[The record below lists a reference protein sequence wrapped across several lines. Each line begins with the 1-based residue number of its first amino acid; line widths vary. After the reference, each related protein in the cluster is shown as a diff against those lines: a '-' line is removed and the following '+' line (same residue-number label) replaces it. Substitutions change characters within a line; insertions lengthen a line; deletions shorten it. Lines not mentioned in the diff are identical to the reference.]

1 MDEEKIFQIVYFRS
15 FLHFHCCGSAGWFKP
30 HQQHVAS
37 SGPASNFTLVL
48 WRCSGSTTAESEC
61 SSDNAGQLHH
71 HQADLRENE
80 TDFPIDIYWQDRN
93 PFLSHHTEAGSTYMG
108 SMLLLP
114 GLLAISLWS
123 CKPFPS
129 PLCYPCT
136 EITAQAPALSAPHRI
151 FPLLL
156 PGGDAQV
163 APKQNPDFAKMMPGS
178 SVSLACTT
186 SEDAILHWY
195 RQLPGEPPKRIL
207 YFWRGNTVTDDSG
220 DKGKFEGR
228 KHPSQP
234 LYGLT
239 IYNLSSQDSSTYYCA
254 HWLYDSITALDR
266 Q

>member
-123 CKPFPS
+123 C
-129 PLCYPCT
+129 
-136 EITAQAPALSAPHRI
+136 
-151 FPLLL
+151 
-156 PGGDAQV
+156 GDAQV